1 VWAVEHPTAFFV
13 RDRVQACAQACT
25 PISAMNYLSR
35 PTLLRAALPLV
46 LVLILLSTL
55 LRARATDTTLSIAAA
70 ADLQKAFKELVPQF
84 ERESGAK
91 VTSVFGSTGLLSRQA
106 EQGAPFD
113 ILFAA
118 NEKYVADLEKKGA
131 VLPKTRA
138 LYAVGRIVV
147 WTRKANSRPT
157 SLQNLVKPSYRR
169 IAIANPEHAPYGAA
183 AREALQ
189 KAGLWSALE
198 KRMVYGENVQQTLQ
212 YAQTGNTDAAIV
224 ALSLVVRS
232 EGNYLVVPDNLHN
245 PIRQAAGILKQCK
258 NPDIARRFIQFVL
271 SPKGQAVMRRYG
283 FTLPHGPR

>member
-1 VWAVEHPTAFFV
+1 MKNNQRRLVLH
-13 RDRVQACAQACT
+13 
-25 PISAMNYLSR
+25 
-35 PTLLRAALPLV
+35 AALPLAL
-46 LVLILLSTL
+46 LVILLPLS
-55 LRARATDTTLSIAAA
+55 RASAPEATLSIAAA
-70 ADLQKAFKELVPQF
+70 ADLQKAFKELVLQF

-91 VTSVFGSTGLLSRQA
+91 VTTVFGSTGLLSRQA

-118 NEKYVADLEKKGA
+118 NEKYIADLEKKGA
-131 VLPKTRA
+131 VLPKSRT

-147 WTRKANSRPT
+147 WTRKGRPRPA
-157 SLQNLVKPSYRR
+157 SLQDLAKPSYRR

-198 KRMVYGENVQQTLQ
+198 KRMIYGENVQQTLQ

-232 EGNYLVVPDNLHN
+232 EGNCLVVPDNLHS
-245 PIRQAAGILKQCK
+245 PIRQAVGVLKQCK
-258 NPDIARRFIQFVL
+258 NPELARRFIGFVL
-271 SPKGQAVMRRYG
+271 GPKGQTVMRRYG
-283 FTLPHGPR
+283 FSLPRGPR